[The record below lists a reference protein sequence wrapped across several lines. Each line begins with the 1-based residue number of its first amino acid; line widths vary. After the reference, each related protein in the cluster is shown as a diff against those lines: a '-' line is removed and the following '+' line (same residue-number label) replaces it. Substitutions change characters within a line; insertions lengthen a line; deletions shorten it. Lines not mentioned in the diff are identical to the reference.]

1 LDESMLA
8 RLMATVPGADLE
20 LSFAGEWRAGALCR
34 REAGGSVNFFPAR
47 GENYRPALV
56 VCSMC
61 AVKTECRDYALQLP
75 TNPDGIWGGL
85 TERERRRLR
94 RG

>member
-1 LDESMLA
+1 MRALDESMLA

-47 GENYRPALV
+47 GENYRPGVTATKRTRAAWLH
-56 VCSMC
+56 
-61 AVKTECRDYALQLP
+61 
-75 TNPDGIWGGL
+75 GIAG
-85 TERERRRLR
+85 TAR
-94 RG
+94 